1 MRLSK
6 DTNNEITERRNIKS
20 LQLLFNLTISLLD
33 CIDLVSSAIVDKQTK
48 NKS

>member
-20 LQLLFNLTISLLD
+20 LQLLQTISLLD